1 MGKSISHTPISLRRL
16 NFFRNEF
23 TLTFL
28 PSIALFE
35 STHAYMFLYHHSQVV
50 SNAASIHIFP
60 YFLLKKVLNLLITA
74 FLHSCLFLLFRRILY
89 ISPHIELSK
98 LSGIKRLTKYS
109 YVNIYTGEVS
119 EYAVNSNKIDN
130 TTSIKQSLKRL
141 RLLIMN
147 NFTEFESFLITLT
160 YSSEMTNFEQAA
172 DDYRKFYDNLKYHYK
187 EYKFEYIR
195 IIEPTGNGIW
205 HIHILIKSAVYVE
218 KFFIQQ
224 SVVQNLWKHGSVKI
238 RQIYDTASL
247 AAYFCTYSNN
257 ENVKAKRK
265 PRHLIKQSMW
275 KYYPRNAKIYTKSRG
290 IKAPDCIQITRGEV
304 DSILVGYARVSA
316 NSLISRI
323 ETPTLY

>member
-1 MGKSISHTPISLRRL
+1 MAKHNLEFL
-16 NFFRNEF
+16 NGDYSPLNANASAKI
-23 TLTFL
+23 TFL
-28 PSIALFE
+28 PHRAE
-35 STHAYMFLYHHSQVV
+35 V
-50 SNAASIHIFP
+50 
-60 YFLLKKVLNLLITA
+60 ITTQTSA
-74 FLHSCLFLLFRRILY
+74 GATG
-89 ISPHIELSK
+89 
-98 LSGIKRLTKYS
+98 LSGIKKLTKYS

-147 NFTEFESFLITLT
+147 NFIEFESFLITLT

-224 SVVQNLWKHGSVKI
+224 SVVQNLWKHGSVQI
-238 RQIYDTASL
+238 RQIYDTTSL

-265 PRHLIKQSMW
+265 PKHLIKQSRW

-290 IKAPDCIQITRGEV
+290 IKAPDCIQTTRGEV
-304 DSILVGYARVSA
+304 DSILAGYARVSA
-316 NSLISRI
+316 NSLIVKDRDTDTILNKVNYEHFERS
-323 ETPTLY
+323 